1 MYRNGKAEYYDVLHP
16 NLVDAYKGIG
26 EDAMDFGPLIS
37 GPGNFFTKYSRVA
50 SRAITYSPPFVAFNA
65 IRDTLAGTINSAFGI
80 SSRSLPK
87 KVGYLPGYSTA
98 KGYKEAFLSTQQY
111 KEALLN
117 GMGYSSRSEGE
128 KAISSKV

>member
-65 IRDTLAGTINSAFGI
+65 IRDTLAGTITQHLVYQVDHYLKKLDTCQDILQQKDIKKRSFQLNSI
-80 SSRSLPK
+80 K
-87 KVGYLPGYSTA
+87 KHY
-98 KGYKEAFLSTQQY
+98 
-111 KEALLN
+111 
-117 GMGYSSRSEGE
+117 
-128 KAISSKV
+128 